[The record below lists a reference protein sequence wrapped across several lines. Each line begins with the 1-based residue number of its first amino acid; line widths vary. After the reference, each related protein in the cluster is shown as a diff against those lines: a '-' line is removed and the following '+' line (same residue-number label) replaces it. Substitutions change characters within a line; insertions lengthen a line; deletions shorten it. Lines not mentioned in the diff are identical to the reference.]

1 MPDPVSDPVAD
12 DVAADL
18 PALLEHGVVRF
29 LGYVKVD
36 PTLDTFRLYTS
47 PTFDHWLEIERHAVQ
62 AQLGPS
68 FESQGRSYIWVT
80 ADAVVTKC
88 QSATAVF
95 VSQTMNAGL
104 DDPTAFPHG

>member
-1 MPDPVSDPVAD
+1 MSDPVAD
-12 DVAADL
+12 DVASDL

-36 PTLDTFRLYTS
+36 PILETFRLYTS

-68 FESQGRSYIWVT
+68 FQSQGRSYIWVM

-88 QSATAVF
+88 QSATAAF
-95 VSQTMNAGL
+95 VSQAADAGF